1 MFTTGQLVFS
11 IIFIVAFVTVMIVSY
26 RRDKPTHKK
35 HFKGSV
41 WILAGFIVFVLLLL
55 AVKLYLKD

>member
-1 MFTTGQLVFS
+1 MFTTGQLVFALLFV
-11 IIFIVAFVTVMIVSY
+11 IAFVAIMVFSY